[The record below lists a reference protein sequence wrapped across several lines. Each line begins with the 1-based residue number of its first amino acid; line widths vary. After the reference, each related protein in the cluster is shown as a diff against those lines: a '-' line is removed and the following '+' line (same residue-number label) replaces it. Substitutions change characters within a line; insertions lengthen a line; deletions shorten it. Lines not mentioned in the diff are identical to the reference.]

1 MTVMK
6 LIQKLIAQMFTK
18 KSIKIWSVF
27 FIFVFLFI
35 SQTYA
40 SNETLDTTVEYMKI
54 IMDLLS
60 RVWIILANLA
70 GALMTNNILY

>member
-1 MTVMK
+1 MK
-6 LIQKLIAQMFTK
+6 LVKKLIAQMFTK

>member
-1 MTVMK
+1 MK
-6 LIQKLIAQMFTK
+6 LVKKLIAQMFTK

-27 FIFVFLFI
+27 LIFVFLFI

>member
-1 MTVMK
+1 MR
-6 LIQKLIAQMFTK
+6 LIKTLIAQIFNK
-18 KSIKIWSVF
+18 RSIKIWSVF
-27 FIFVFLFI
+27 LIFVFLFI

-40 SNETLDTTVEYMKI
+40 SNETLDTTVEYMRVI
-54 IMDLLS
+54 VSLLS